1 MLLFFIYAYVGVL
14 LFGTVR
20 INTGMNHHANFQ
32 RFWNALNVLLRIAT
46 NDDWYLVMADCTS
59 TPPDCS
65 YELGD
70 CGTPIAQWY
79 FSSFVALASII
90 MLNLFT
96 AVIIE
101 NFEKTQEQDSWKIV
115 PGALDEFRELWSE
128 YDDGTSTVSPH
139 DLYDILTRLTPP
151 LGLGPTTTN
160 VELVRFVA
168 MLDIPLNEVGRV
180 PFHRTLYELVRRV
193 SETSLPDGNMKD
205 ALDMMV
211 EEAFEA
217 MNNDDE
223 LMSFNIAIIV
233 MRVQRKWRAVVR
245 SRKVAKAMQRRMQ
258 RAMGFSTMK
267 DLIDKKSSIMADVS
281 LSKME
286 GKPWVFDSSP
296 GLGKLSAW
304 ALNKDRKRTISDSS
318 TPALSSFRAT
328 GLGMGRRMTMLFGG
342 ARRATKVGAAASAP
356 SSGTYSAAADAT
368 QQQPPPGGLANM
380 MKRVTRLGGQKQ
392 PVKQLQSG
400 RTSAGAQAAL
410 DALSRNTLDA
420 GPAEISLEQMA
431 MQALG
436 DIDESDSD
444 SSDDNSA
451 AGGDDAATN
460 LLSPIPD
467 TES

>member
-20 INTGMNHHANFQ
+20 INEGMNHHANFQ

-46 NDDWYLVMADCTS
+46 NDDWYLVMADCTA
-59 TPPDCS
+59 TPPACS

-115 PGALDEFRELWSE
+115 PGALEEFRELWSE
-128 YDDGTSTVSPH
+128 YDDGTQTISPH
-139 DLYDILTRLTPP
+139 NLYDLLTRLTPP

-160 VELVRFVA
+160 VELVRFVS

-193 SETSLPDGNMKD
+193 SETSLPDGNMKES
-205 ALDMMV
+205 LDMMV
-211 EEAFEA
+211 EEAFEE

-245 SRKVAKAMQRRMQ
+245 SRKVERGLQQRIQ
-258 RAMGFSTMK
+258 RSMGFSTMA
-267 DLIDKKSSIMADVS
+267 DLIDKKSSTMADVG
-281 LSKME
+281 LAKME
-286 GKPWVFDSSP
+286 GKPWAFDPAP
-296 GLGKLSAW
+296 GLGSLTTW
-304 ALNKDRKRTISDSS
+304 AMAKDRKRTIAEA
-318 TPALSSFRAT
+318 PAPPVLAASRPT
-328 GLGMGRRMTMLFGG
+328 GLGVGRRMTMLFAG
-342 ARRATKVGAAASAP
+342 AMGAAKPAEEGAP
-356 SSGTYSAAADAT
+356 
-368 QQQPPPGGLANM
+368 QPVNQPRMTGGLANM

-392 PVKQLQSG
+392 PVQLNG
-400 RTSAGAQAAL
+400 RTTAGAQAAL
-410 DALSRNTLDA
+410 DALQRNTMGGA
-420 GPAEISLEQMA
+420 ASIGISLEQMA

-444 SSDDNSA
+444 SSSEGDGNSA
-451 AGGDDAATN
+451 AGGDDDAAS
-460 LLSPIPD
+460 LLGPRTDI
-467 TES
+467 ES